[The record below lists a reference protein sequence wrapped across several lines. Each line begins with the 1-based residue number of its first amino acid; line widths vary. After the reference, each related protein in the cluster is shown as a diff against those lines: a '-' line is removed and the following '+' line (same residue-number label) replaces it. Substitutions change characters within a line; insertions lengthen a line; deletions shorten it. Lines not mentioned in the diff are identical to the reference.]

1 MVRNDVTNKFT
12 FAGIAM
18 KFEMNVRLN
27 AATKLSFTLCL
38 MTELLIFLCG
48 EVCVKVCRYDVVRT
62 YRMSGFC
69 FLFVWKAAARKRE
82 QEEREEA
89 EIHELIMIKKEVC
102 VVCFVRV

>member
-38 MTELLIFLCG
+38 MTELLLLVKYFC
-48 EVCVKVCRYDVVRT
+48 VARCVKVCRYDVVRI

-69 FLFVWKAAARKRE
+69 FFCLFGKQQQQERESKKRE
-82 QEEREEA
+82 
-89 EIHELIMIKKEVC
+89 KKQKYMN
-102 VVCFVRV
+102 

>member
-38 MTELLIFLCG
+38 MTELLLLVKYF
-48 EVCVKVCRYDVVRT
+48 CVARCVDMMLYVH
-62 YRMSGFC
+62 RMSGFC
-69 FLFVWKAAARKRE
+69 LEAARKRAR
-82 QEEREEA
+82 RE
-89 EIHELIMIKKEVC
+89 KQQ
-102 VVCFVRV
+102 

>member
-38 MTELLIFLCG
+38 MTELLLLVKYF
-48 EVCVKVCRYDVVRT
+48 CVARGVSKYVDMMLYV
-62 YRMSGFC
+62 YSMSGFC
-69 FLFVWKAAARKRE
+69 LEAARKRAR
-82 QEEREEA
+82 RE
-89 EIHELIMIKKEVC
+89 KQQ
-102 VVCFVRV
+102 